1 MSYTFSWTSCGSWL
15 DRKMCHTGTS
25 TMSERWNGHFLWHP
39 RPVTNHT
46 MPSIDDWSLKNHL
59 IMTCDMFSSVITS
72 NYCRWTLIFTRHL
85 AWTRSTS
92 WGSSRRHWRLMATSL
107 SARSCYYFD
116 QYLTFQNLSH
126 RLATS
131 RWPWR
136 RCLSRL
142 TWPPMTWLLTCWTS
156 MRWEKKPLS
165 KISFAFS

>member
-1 MSYTFSWTSCGSWL
+1 MSFTFSWTSCGSWR

-142 TWPPMTWLLTCWTS
+142 TWPPMTWLLTCWMS
-156 MRWEKKPLS
+156 MRWDREPLFE
-165 KISFAFS
+165 ISFEFP